1 MTMTDPIADFLTRI
15 RNAII
20 AKKEEVVIPASNIK
34 IAITKLLKN
43 EGFIKNFKILEEKS
57 KQGIIKIHLK
67 YDEEGNPVISHL
79 ERISKPGRRIYVSK
93 DEVPRVLNGLGI
105 AVISTPY
112 GIVTDE
118 KARKLGVGGELIC
131 KIW

>member
-1 MTMTDPIADFLTRI
+1 MTMTDPISDFLTRI

-20 AKKEEVVIPASNIK
+20 AKREEVVIPASNIK
-34 IAITKLLKN
+34 VAITKLLKN

-57 KQGIIKIHLK
+57 KQGVIKIHLK
-67 YDEEGNPVISHL
+67 YDDEGNPIISHL

-93 DEVPRVLNGLGI
+93 DEIPRVLNGLGI
-105 AVISTPY
+105 AIISTPY

>member
-1 MTMTDPIADFLTRI
+1 MTMTDPISDFLTRI

-34 IAITKLLKN
+34 VAITKLLKN

-57 KQGIIKIHLK
+57 KQGVIKIHLK
-67 YDEEGNPVISHL
+67 YDEDGSPVITHL
-79 ERISKPGRRIYVSK
+79 ERVSKPGRRIYVSK

-112 GIVTDE
+112 GIITDE

>member
-1 MTMTDPIADFLTRI
+1 MTMTDPIADYLTRI

-34 IAITKLLKN
+34 VAITKLLKN

-57 KQGIIKIHLK
+57 KQGVIKIHLK
-67 YDEEGNPVISHL
+67 YDDDGNPVITHL

-112 GIVTDE
+112 GIITDE